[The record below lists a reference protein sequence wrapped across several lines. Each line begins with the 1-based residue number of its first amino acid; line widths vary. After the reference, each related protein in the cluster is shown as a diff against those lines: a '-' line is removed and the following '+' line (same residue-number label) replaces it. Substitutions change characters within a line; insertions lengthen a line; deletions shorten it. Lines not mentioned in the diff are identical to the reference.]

1 MMRYGDLDYAQGRLG
16 ARYGERPDEA
26 AWRSIGV
33 IRDFPALLDAAR
45 QGPFRRW
52 VAGLAPDAQPHAIEA
67 AMRSS
72 WRALCG
78 EVCSWMPA
86 EWQPAV
92 ECACSLADLP
102 IVAYLAR
109 GEPRLAWMSDYPKPA
124 PHADPDPRALL
135 AAWRDEWQRQVPAPA
150 RRDPVL
156 RELGRL
162 LRSSS
167 RRELA
172 ARLPLLYRRALL
184 EPSAAFVFLALSA
197 LDMERL
203 RGELLR
209 RALFPHLRM
218 AA

>member
-1 MMRYGDLDYAQGRLG
+1 MTRHGDLDYAQARLG
-16 ARYGERPDEA
+16 ARYGGRPDEA
-26 AWRSIGV
+26 AWRTIGV
-33 IRDFPALLDAAR
+33 IRDFPALLDATR

-52 VAGLAPDAQPHAIEA
+52 VAGIAPDADAHAIEA

-72 WRALCG
+72 WNALCD

-92 ECACSLADLP
+92 QCARALVDLP
-102 IVAYLAR
+102 IAAYLAR
-109 GEPRLAWMSDYPKPA
+109 GEPRLAWMSDYPKPG
-124 PHADPDPRALL
+124 PNADPDALGQL
-135 AAWRDEWQRQVPAPA
+135 AAWRDEWQRRVPAPA
-150 RRDPVL
+150 RRDPTL

-167 RRELA
+167 RRELG
-172 ARLPLLYRRALL
+172 ARLPLVYRRALL

-209 RALFPHLRM
+209 RVLFPRLRM